1 MHKLFTYGKLQKK
14 PLGNNISKRVM
25 MNRIE
30 KSIKITVILVAL
42 IAQTLCGFCQK
53 KGMSFSEAANNGFTL
68 QHLDSIYLSGLH
80 VDSLKAA
87 FSSNL
92 YDTVHKSY
100 TYTLKQLSRYLS
112 SKGFKWGK
120 KTQCFNKL
128 YFSSTGEIDYFLFN
142 FTPGQIEKGKETEFE
157 SLLNEFIKTYK
168 FPLSAKKSFSLCSS
182 VMYDD

>member
-142 FTPGQIEKGKETEFE
+142 FPPGQIEKGKETEFE